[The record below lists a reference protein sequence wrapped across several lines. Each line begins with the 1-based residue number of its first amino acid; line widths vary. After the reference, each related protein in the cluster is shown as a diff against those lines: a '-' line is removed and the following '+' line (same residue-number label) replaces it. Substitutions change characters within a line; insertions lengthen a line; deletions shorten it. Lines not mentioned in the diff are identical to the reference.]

1 MKAFVAGA
9 TGRTGKHIVQVLT
22 EKEIP
27 VVALVRDT
35 VKAKELLPASVEL
48 VIGDLASCDRL
59 ATAMKDCNVL
69 LSAAGAMPSLDFTEP
84 FRVDYWG
91 TNNLIKAA
99 KIAEIEHF
107 VLVSSLCVSQ
117 FFHPLNLFWLVL
129 YWKSQAEKDLC
140 NSGLTHTI
148 IRPGGLLE
156 EDNNE
161 AIATAGADTLFSGRI
176 PRQKVARLA
185 VAALFEPASQNK
197 IVEAIAEPDAQPQDW
212 QALFAKAQRIKDE

>member
-9 TGRTGKHIVQVLT
+9 TGRTGKRIVQVLT

-27 VVALVRDT
+27 VVALVRDES
-35 VKAKELLPASVEL
+35 KAKELLPASVEL
-48 VIGDLASCDRL
+48 VVGDLADGDRL

-69 LSAAGAMPSLDFTEP
+69 LSAVGAMPSLDFTEP
-84 FRVDYWG
+84 FRVDYVG

-99 KIAEIEHF
+99 KIAEIEQF

-140 NSGLTHTI
+140 NSGLTYTI
-148 IRPGGLLE
+148 VRPGGLLD
-156 EDNNE
+156 EDNSE
-161 AIATAGADTLFSGRI
+161 AIVTAGADTLFEGRI
-176 PRQKVARLA
+176 PRLKVAQLS
-185 VAALFEPASQNK
+185 VAALSEPASQNK
-197 IVEAIAEPDAQPQDW
+197 IVETIAKPDAQPQDW
-212 QALFAKAQRIKDE
+212 QALFANA